1 MNVSLQGSYMMQ
13 PSRENEKAKKKTS
26 KVEAKKTA
34 SSKPKDSLRQRPTTS
49 SPPPPLSAVPE
60 PPSTGPVLTQEEYR
74 ARVAR
79 KAFELFQK
87 RQALTEVDDWVEAER
102 LVKLQLLDEQQ
113 GASV

>member
-1 MNVSLQGSYMMQ
+1 MQ
-13 PSRENEKAKKKTS
+13 PSRQNEKAKQTRSQVGAKKIVS
-26 KVEAKKTA
+26 SEAK
-34 SSKPKDSLRQRPTTS
+34 DSPRQPVRK
-49 SPPPPLSAVPE
+49 SPPPPIPAVPTVA
-60 PPSTGPVLTQEEYR
+60 SMGPVLTQEEFR

-102 LVKLQLLDEQQ
+102 LVKLQLLNEQR